1 MRYVGKD
8 QYEFVKGQENLY
20 RRLSVREA
28 ARVQAFPDD
37 FVFHYKNVSDG
48 YKMIG
53 NAVAV
58 TFAKHLAG
66 QIAKD
71 LASVDLSKI
80 SRKKGEIVS
89 FEDLATPTLE
99 FSNVG

>member
-1 MRYVGKD
+1 MQHIGKD

-37 FVFHYKNVSDG
+37 FIFHYKNVTDG

-58 TFAKHLAG
+58 TFAEHLAN
-66 QIAKD
+66 QIAND
-71 LASVDLSKI
+71 LASVDLSKT

-89 FEDLATPTLE
+89 FEDLSIPALQ
-99 FSNVG
+99 FSNAG

>member
-1 MRYVGKD
+1 MQHVDKD
-8 QYEFVKGQENLY
+8 QYQFLKGQEELY

-37 FVFHYKNVSDG
+37 FVFHYKNVVDG

-58 TFAKHLAG
+58 TFAKHLAER
-66 QIAKD
+66 IVLD
-71 LASVDLSKI
+71 LADVDLSRN
-80 SRKKGEIVS
+80 SRKKGEIVP
-89 FEDLATPTLE
+89 FEDLPVASLQL
-99 FSNVG
+99 SNAG